1 MTDAM
6 RILQLPTE
14 IAGQANLTA
23 RGLREIGY
31 EAYNAAKRN
40 PFGYPVDISSCFRH
54 LDRVRNPLLFFS
66 WAERFDVFH
75 YHKSPF
81 WPRGLDIPHLK
92 KRHKAFAVE
101 FWGSDIRIHDIEQ
114 ARNRYF
120 AGDNIG
126 NQEKK
131 IRRLQFWS
139 GMTDQVIM
147 SDNAMD
153 IFLKPY
159 FSKIHIVRQRVD
171 TTAFIPQYPDP
182 EQRKPVIVH
191 APSVASVKGTE
202 FVERAI
208 HELARRKLEFEYVPV
223 RGLPHHKAIEIYRHA
238 DIIVD
243 QLALGSHGVFACEA
257 MALGKPVV
265 CYILDELIPTY
276 PDGFP
281 IVNANPDTV
290 TDVLEELVLSPERR
304 HRIGRESRAYAER
317 VHDIRQVA
325 RRLVGIYRTL

>member
-1 MTDAM
+1 M

-31 EAYNAAKRN
+31 EAYNAAKKN
-40 PFGYPVDISSCFRH
+40 PFGYPVDISSCFRT

-66 WAERFDVFH
+66 WVERFDVFH

-81 WPRGLDIPHLK
+81 LPRGLDIRILK
-92 KRHKAFAVE
+92 KRRKAFTVE

-114 ARNRYF
+114 SRNRFF

-126 NQEKK
+126 NQDKK
-131 IRRLQFWS
+131 KRRLEFWS
-139 GMTDQVIM
+139 GMTDQVVM

-171 TTAFIPQYPDP
+171 TAAYEPEYPDP
-182 EQRKPVIVH
+182 EQHKPVIVH
-191 APSVASVKGTE
+191 APSVAGVKGTQ

-208 HELARRKLEFEYVPV
+208 GELERKKLAFEYVRV
-223 RGLPHHKAIEIYRHA
+223 KGLPHHEAMEIYRRA

-265 CYILDELIPTY
+265 CYILDELLPTY
-276 PDGFP
+276 PEGFP
-281 IVNANPDTV
+281 IVNANPETIDG
-290 TDVLEELVLSPERR
+290 VLEELVLSPERR
-304 HRIGRESRAYAER
+304 HRIGRDSRAYAER

-325 RRLVGIYRTL
+325 RRLVEIYRTL